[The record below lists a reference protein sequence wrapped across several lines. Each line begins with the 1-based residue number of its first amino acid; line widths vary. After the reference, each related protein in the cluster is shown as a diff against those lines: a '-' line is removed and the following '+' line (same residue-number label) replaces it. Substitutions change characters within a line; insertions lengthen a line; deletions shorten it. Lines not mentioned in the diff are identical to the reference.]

1 MTALAGDTYE
11 FKRALRRELRRRR
24 ASVSGI
30 ARQRAAHRATAL
42 LTQLRCWRNAQHVG
56 MYLASGSELP
66 TAPLLARAQRDGKH
80 VYVPQVGRD
89 GAMRFIE
96 LAKDTTLR
104 RNRYGILEP
113 SRHRPQKTLRQLD
126 LLIVPL
132 VGFDAWGFRL
142 GAGGGYYDRCLAR
155 RIVPHP
161 LCLGWAL
168 ALQEIS
174 AVPRD
179 PWDRRLDG
187 IVTERGLRWP
197 TG

>member
-1 MTALAGDTYE
+1 MTAQAGDTYE
-11 FKRALRRELRRRR
+11 LKRALRRELRRRR
-24 ASVSGI
+24 AFVSDI
-30 ARQRAAHRATAL
+30 ARRRAALRATAL
-42 LTQLRCWRNAQHVG
+42 LIKLRCWRDARHVG

-66 TAPLLARAQRDGKH
+66 TTPLLARARRQGKRI
-80 VYVPQVGRD
+80 YVPQVGHD
-89 GAMRFIE
+89 GAMRFVE
-96 LAKDTTLR
+96 LAQDTPLR

-155 RIVPHP
+155 RIVPYP
-161 LCLGWAL
+161 PCLGWAL